1 MNLKVAGIN
10 KPSFISSLVIQL
22 QGLSSFQL
30 GVLTVY
36 KPADIIRVSE
46 LSGVVEGG
54 EARLT
59 CDAEGY
65 PQPKIYWTR
74 EEKGHFI
81 TLRDRHSAKSREG
94 EIFDRFTFCLII
106 YATRVTGKS
115 LSSRRNIKI

>member
-1 MNLKVAGIN
+1 MNLSLQIRQ
-10 KPSFISSLVIQL
+10 SEFISSMVIQN
-22 QGLSSFQL
+22 LSSFQL

-94 EIFDRFTFCLII
+94 EIFDRFTFFNNMQQGLQE
-106 YATRVTGKS
+106 KP
-115 LSSRRNIKI
+115 LF

>member
-1 MNLKVAGIN
+1 M
-10 KPSFISSLVIQL
+10 
-22 QGLSSFQL
+22 
-30 GVLTVY
+30 Y

-94 EIFDRFTFCLII
+94 DILVYLFII
-106 YATRVTGKS
+106 CNKLGLHIGKAS
-115 LSSRRNIKI
+115 LEGTCKYYCNIAVAQYHCKGY